1 MSMRG
6 RLFQRPKSLS
16 ADGRTARAYRL
27 DVSSAEQ
34 VADVFASVTRDLGL
48 PDALVNNAG
57 IIRVIPFSTCL
68 KPHGIAFSTPEGRL
82 PLQPGVRSHAARTG
96 WRRQCRVDGGFLG
109 QSRRRILQ
117 RVESRACDVH
127 EIVGAGTRPFRE
139 FGSMRSRPV

>member
-57 IIRVIPFSTCL
+57 IYPSHSILDMPEAAWDRVLDT
-68 KPHGIAFSTPEGRL
+68 
-82 PLQPGVRSHAARTG
+82 
-96 WRRQCRVDGGFLG
+96 
-109 QSRRRILQ
+109 
-117 RVESRACDVH
+117 
-127 EIVGAGTRPFRE
+127 
-139 FGSMRSRPV
+139 